1 MFNIICS
8 ILYVQY
14 NDIKHNMFNIMILN
28 IICSILYVQYNDIKH
43 NKVKNVIRVYKV
55 TETLYIWKL

>member
-1 MFNIICS
+1 MFIKQLNNM
-8 ILYVQY
+8 LEY
-14 NDIKHNMFNIMILN
+14 NMMN